1 VGKNRGY
8 VRLQTFACVF
18 ELSNRLWK
26 LALPQ
31 QNKNLTERFADFDTS
46 TAASK
51 AIILRYTSKRMSQSV
66 TGTISALVVDD
77 EQLARE
83 ELSFLL
89 RDFPEVEILQSAT
102 NGLEAVKLIERL
114 EPDLVFLDVQMPGLD
129 GLGVIAKVRE
139 SGATLPHFI
148 LTTAFDQYAVEAFRL
163 EALDYLLKPIEKE
176 RLSETVARAHRI
188 IEDKQ
193 QAQDKAAE
201 AAANVAA
208 AAPAKSTVQRSKLLV
223 RSNNRNLIVDAQDLI
238 YATID
243 DGMITVVTALFE
255 GQSNYRTIEEL
266 QSNLDPNLFWRVHR
280 SFLVNINKI
289 KEVIPWFKSSFQLKM
304 DDKKQTEIPVSRI
317 QTRRL
322 RTLLKI

>member
-1 VGKNRGY
+1 M
-8 VRLQTFACVF
+8 
-18 ELSNRLWK
+18 
-26 LALPQ
+26 P
-31 QNKNLTERFADFDTS
+31 
-46 TAASK
+46 
-51 AIILRYTSKRMSQSV
+51 QSV
-66 TGTISALVVDD
+66 TATISALVVDD

-89 RDFPEVEILQSAT
+89 KDFPDIEILQTAS

-129 GLGVIAKVRE
+129 GLAVIGKVRD

-163 EALDYLLKPIEKE
+163 EALDYLLKPVEKD
-176 RLSETVARAHRI
+176 RLADSVARAKRL

-201 AAANVAA
+201 AVVATGK
-208 AAPAKSTVQRSKLLV
+208 APAQRTKLLV
-223 RSNNRNLIVDAQDLI
+223 RANNRNLIVDAQELI

-243 DGMITVVTALFE
+243 DGTITVVTAHFE

-289 KEVIPWFKSSFQLKM
+289 REVIPWFKSSFQLKM

-322 RTLLKI
+322 RSLLKI